1 MNGVFQKSMLI
12 FHAALFYKSGLSYTE
27 LSDLLEDEQFLM
39 GDGVALPFDD
49 CEINRD
55 SSVTKTEGRNSIP
68 LYTLGNKAE
77 AGVDDGAEPIAC
89 FGPDDVED
97 ADYTSAMVGK
107 QKLLL
112 LRQQLN
118 QFCPPEKGQY
128 DTHHTSH
135 SKSTPPSY
143 SAVEFR
149 SDESLDHLLSLAIS
163 SKGDTQ
169 HVLFTAVSRMVDSN
183 PSNSAVFVRHAS
195 KHVIALIR
203 LIPHLP
209 EKQCMMVAYLVCQI
223 LRIHTHYRAVEEL
236 IQIACQAEDNDTDA
250 DGADDAPFLHLTES
264 GVARVS
270 DTNPHRPQLLIIERL
285 LRRFSSS
292 SAPYLTIQNQVTH
305 PATAQALYILGQ
317 STKTDCPSEYLHF
330 TAANPFVSGVTLKPM
345 SHFPDLAVGYTVCTW
360 VKLGDMGDKPFM
372 TLMQLS
378 PSSADAES
386 VQSNA
391 VLDLFFRLVQKT
403 NNDSS
408 AAGQQPGSHSP
419 KAANT
424 RTAQLCVSISHLAK
438 LATSTQLPSI
448 FDFSKNPGHALTAVS
463 VPLSWSRIY
472 PFGASTAISSAGIGP
487 SDTVGFDLE
496 LSAGL
501 SEWMDIA
508 RHGVEQLSG
517 TERNDFTLT
526 TEALSHQ
533 RTTSLLPPTTLQRA
547 SSIESTAYSAI
558 EPESTGIVGDPAL
571 GVISSLSRCL
581 MPDLVIDYDWIEGE
595 QWHLLCVHHSGE
607 DIKAWVDGQEKVIL
621 PWSYQGHSSNPQ
633 TQISLATT
641 TADDADPKQYSESE
655 LFDDILPSLPLHNTF
670 SQEYIATTR
679 KRVAKLGYPL
689 YSRVSPSCPYELHI
703 GYLYAEQESYR
714 GLLLMI
720 EQSAPRL
727 KIDYSNILQT
737 HHTFIAGYSGG
748 LGDTYVLTG
757 RLGSEVMIKVV
768 LSGAQSSILI
778 DDSLAGR
785 VLSKLSIATPVL
797 ASPTRLPIEPESS
810 PAQASTVLKQP
821 TPTKLPPLPLKRD
834 PAATLSPTLTPRKP
848 DRFSILRGSTPIIAD
863 ALVGVGA
870 GKDKMVKDPTDSST
884 AMIST
889 GIGEYSPSVFHGEA
903 VSRHQAVILSS
914 ALLKSS
920 AGLAV
925 LYPLLFAG
933 KATQVV
939 TSLTVLIYE
948 FYMSTY

>member
-39 GDGVALPFDD
+39 GDGMVLPFDE
-49 CEINRD
+49 CEMNRD
-55 SSVTKTEGRNSIP
+55 SSVTKTEGRNSVP
-68 LYTLGNKAE
+68 LCTLGSKTE
-77 AGVDDGAEPIAC
+77 TGVDDGAESVAC
-89 FGPDDVED
+89 FGPDDVEE
-97 ADYTSAMVGK
+97 ADYTAAVIGK

-128 DTHHTSH
+128 DTQHTGH
-135 SKSTPPSY
+135 AKATPPSY
-143 SAVEFR
+143 SGVGFR

-183 PSNSAVFVRHAS
+183 PSNSAVFIRHAS

-236 IQIACQAEDNDTDA
+236 IRVACQAEDNDTDA
-250 DGADDAPFLHLTES
+250 DGADDGPFLHLTES
-264 GVARVS
+264 GVARIS
-270 DTNPHRPQLLIIERL
+270 DTNPHRAQLLIIERL

-292 SAPYLTIQNQVTH
+292 SAPNLTIQNQVTH

-330 TAANPFVSGVTLKPM
+330 TAANPFVSGVTLNPVNR
-345 SHFPDLAVGYTVCTW
+345 FPDPAVGYTVCTW

-378 PSSADAES
+378 PSSADVES
-386 VQSNA
+386 FQSNA
-391 VLDLFFRLVQKT
+391 VLDLFFRLVQKSNID
-403 NNDSS
+403 NN
-408 AAGQQPGSHSP
+408 APGQLPGSHSP
-419 KAANT
+419 KAGHS
-424 RTAQLCVSISHLAK
+424 RTAQLCISISHLTK
-438 LATSTQLPSI
+438 VTNSTAQLPSI
-448 FDFSKNPGHALTAVS
+448 FDSSKNAGHAITAVS

-472 PFGASTAISSAGIGP
+472 PFGASALTSSVDIGP
-487 SDTVGFDLE
+487 SDTGGFDLE

-501 SEWMDIA
+501 LDWTEIA
-508 RHGVEQLSG
+508 RQGVEQLSG
-517 TERNDFTLT
+517 AERNDVTLT

-533 RTTSLLPPTTLQRA
+533 RTTSLLPPSTLQRA

-558 EPESTGIVGDPAL
+558 EPESTSVTGDPAF

-581 MPDLVIDYDWIEGE
+581 MPDLVIDHDWIEGE

-607 DIKAWVDGQEKVIL
+607 DIKVWVDGQEKVIL

-633 TQISLATT
+633 TQITLATT
-641 TADDADPKQYSESE
+641 TADDADPKPYSESD
-655 LFDDILPSLPLHNTF
+655 LFDDIITSLPQHNTS

-679 KRVAKLGYPL
+679 KRVAKLGYPFS
-689 YSRVSPSCPYELHI
+689 SRVSSSCPYALHI
-703 GYLYAEQESYR
+703 GFLHAEQESYR
-714 GLLLMI
+714 GLLQMI

-727 KIDYSNILQT
+727 KADYSSILQT

-748 LGDTYVLTG
+748 LGDTSVLTG
-757 RLGSEVMIKVV
+757 RIDNELMTKAVSA
-768 LSGAQSSILI
+768 GAQSSLTA
-778 DDSLAGR
+778 DDSLVGK
-785 VLSKLSIATPVL
+785 VLSKLLIGAPAKATT
-797 ASPTRLPIEPESS
+797 TRLPVEPESPPS
-810 PAQASTVLKQP
+810 HAPTALKHP
-821 TPTKLPPLPLKRD
+821 TPTKLSLPLKRD
-834 PAATLSPTLTPRKP
+834 PTSTPSPNLTPRKP
-848 DRFSILRGSTPIIAD
+848 DRFSILRGSTPTIAD
-863 ALVGVGA
+863 ALVGVGT
-870 GKDKMVKDPTDSST
+870 GKDKTVKDSTDIGT
-884 AMIST
+884 AVIST
-889 GIGEYSPSVFHGEA
+889 TDVKYLPSVFHGEA
-903 VSRHQAVILSS
+903 VSRHQTLILSN
-914 ALLKSS
+914 ALLQSS

-925 LYPLLFAG
+925 LYPLLFAE

-939 TSLTVLIYE
+939 T
-948 FYMSTY
+948 